1 MAPAHLASERD
12 ASQLA
17 KFPQLKAGRPRLRE
31 NARSNGRRSLQ
42 IDIFTQIVVPVVG
55 GLGIFML
62 GLEFMSNGI
71 QALAV
76 NKMRALLAKIAGTP
90 VKGVMAGTFITGIIQ
105 SSTAMT
111 VMVVGLVNAGV
122 MGLRPAISVIMGAN
136 IGTTL
141 GNGLIA
147 LPLGP
152 LGLFLAGIFALVFVF
167 GKTDKVRNIAL
178 ACMGFALIFY
188 GLNLM
193 TGGLRPLRGIP
204 EVMSAISAL
213 KADNFL
219 GLVYCVLIAAFITSL
234 IHSSS
239 ATIGIVMGL
248 GSAGVLDWQTA
259 VAFSLGADL
268 GTTITSWIASLNL
281 SKNAKRAAYAHISF
295 NIIGVAIMLPLFFPS
310 MVLLTYAMGW
320 FGGDPG
326 VPTMINGKETFPL
339 VPVAVGIYSTAFN
352 IFNTVILFPFIGVF
366 DRVLSKIGH
375 SSLEDVEDYSQPRF
389 LDPRV
394 ASDPA
399 QAVPA
404 VQRET
409 GRYLEAAAL
418 FLAIAKKVKDAPDKV
433 DEHAA
438 AIDIL
443 NREIRSY
450 TSMMFS
456 PDMPFARAD
465 LVASLIEEEDYTASL
480 GETLYQIA
488 RRVERQPFG
497 EIGLGLAYRVVDK
510 VSEAMGAIVPIDVS
524 ERSVS
529 ATAAPRIAEL
539 LDIRQKCLQLG
550 AELPWVER
558 GAILALLGSAERA
571 FVLIERIDDERRSV
585 SRVVPAAASASAR
598 PTPGAALGNAA
609 VQSRAT

>member
-1 MAPAHLASERD
+1 M
-12 ASQLA
+12 QV
-17 KFPQLKAGRPRLRE
+17 
-31 NARSNGRRSLQ
+31 
-42 IDIFTQIVVPVVG
+42 DIFTQVVVPVIG

-71 QALAV
+71 QSLAV

-90 VKGVMAGTFITGIIQ
+90 VKGVMAGTFITGVIQ

-122 MGLRPAISVIMGAN
+122 IGLRPAISVIMGAN

-152 LGLFLAGIFALVFVF
+152 LGLLLAGIFALLHIFA
-167 GKTDKVRNIAL
+167 KTDKVKNIAL

-193 TGGLRPLRGIP
+193 TGGLRPLRSMP
-204 EVMSAISAL
+204 EVMGVISAL
-213 KADNFL
+213 RADTYLNL
-219 GLVYCVLIAAFITSL
+219 LYCVLIAAGITAM

-248 GSAGVLDWQTA
+248 GAAGILDWKTA

-268 GTTITSWIASLNL
+268 GTTITSWMASLNL

-295 NIIGVAIMLPLFFPS
+295 NIIGVAVTIPLFFVS
-310 MVLLTYAMGW
+310 MDVLSWAMQW

-326 VPTMINGKETFPL
+326 VAVVKDGKETYPL
-339 VPVAVGIYSTAFN
+339 IPVAIGLYSTFFN
-352 IFNTVILFPFIGVF
+352 IFNTALLFPFVGVF
-366 DRVLSKIGH
+366 ERVLSKVGA
-375 SSLEDVEDYSQPRF
+375 STLDDVEDYSQPRF
-389 LDPRV
+389 LTPG
-394 ASDPA
+394 AAADPA
-399 QAVPA
+399 LAVPA
-404 VQRET
+404 IQRET
-409 GRYLEAAAL
+409 GRYLEAARL
-418 FLAIAKKVKDAPDKV
+418 FLDIAKGAENAPDKV
-433 DEHAA
+433 EEHYA

-450 TSMMFS
+450 TSGMFQ
-456 PDMPFARAD
+456 PDMPYARAD
-465 LVASLIEEEDYTASL
+465 LIASLIEEEDHTASL

-497 EIGLGLAYRVVDK
+497 ELGRGLVDTVIDQ
-510 VSEAMGAIVPIDVS
+510 VSDALRAIVPIDQPNPPVGA
-524 ERSVS
+524 E
-529 ATAAPRIAEL
+529 AAPRVEAL
-539 LDIRQKCLQLG
+539 LALRERCLRLG
-550 AELPWVER
+550 AELPWTER

-571 FVLIERIDDERRSV
+571 YFMIERIDAERKSV
-585 SRVVPAAASASAR
+585 SRTVPASQPAEQQR
-598 PTPGAALGNAA
+598 PIEGLSGAAVPA
-609 VQSRAT
+609 

>member
-1 MAPAHLASERD
+1 MQS
-12 ASQLA
+12 
-17 KFPQLKAGRPRLRE
+17 
-31 NARSNGRRSLQ
+31 
-42 IDIFTQIVVPVVG
+42 DIFRDILVPVIG

-90 VKGVMAGTFITGIIQ
+90 IKGVIAGTAITGVIQ

-152 LGLFLAGIFALVFVF
+152 LGLILAGIFALVYCFAKSE
-167 GKTDKVRNIAL
+167 KTRNIAL

-193 TGGLRPLRGIP
+193 TGGLRPLRNMP
-204 EVMSAISAL
+204 EVMSVLSAL

-219 GLVYCVLIAAFITSL
+219 SLIYCILIAASVTAM

-248 GSAGVLDWQTA
+248 GAAGVLDWTTA

-268 GTTITSWIASLNL
+268 GTTITSWMASLNL

-295 NIIGVAIMLPLFFPS
+295 NIIGVCVMVPLFFPS
-310 MVLLTYAMGW
+310 MVVLTWVMGY

-326 VPTMINGKETFPL
+326 VPVVVNGKETFPL
-339 VPVAVGIYSTAFN
+339 VPVAVGLYSTFFN
-352 IFNTVILFPFIGVF
+352 IFNTALLFPFVGVF
-366 DRVLSKIGH
+366 ERVLSRVGH
-375 SSLEDVEDYSQPRF
+375 TSAEDVEDYSQPRF

-394 ASDPA
+394 AGDPA
-399 QAVPA
+399 QALPA
-404 VQRET
+404 IHNET
-409 GRYLEAAAL
+409 KRYVEAAAK
-418 FLAIAKKVKDAPDKV
+418 FMDIARGKPDAPDDV
-433 DEHAA
+433 EEHAGA
-438 AIDIL
+438 LDVL
-443 NREIRSY
+443 SREIRNY
-450 TSMMFS
+450 TSVLFA
-456 PDMPFARAD
+456 PNLTYARAD
-465 LVASLIEEEDYTASL
+465 VVASMIEEEDFTASL
-480 GETLYQIA
+480 GETLYQVA
-488 RRVERQPFG
+488 RRVERQTFSAPG
-497 EIGLGLAYRVVDK
+497 RQVVDRILD
-510 VSEAMGAIVPIDVS
+510 ELEGALQSITSAGYASKPAANID
-524 ERSVS
+524 ERLPKL
-529 ATAAPRIAEL
+529 AALRE
-539 LDIRQKCLQLG
+539 RCLKLG
-550 AELPWVER
+550 QELPAEDR
-558 GAILALLGSAERA
+558 GAILAILGSAERA
-571 FVLIERIDDERRSV
+571 FYLIDRIDAERRSV
-585 SRVVPAAASASAR
+585 PRVLPAAEASKSSVLEG
-598 PTPGAALGNAA
+598 PGAAAPA
-609 VQSRAT
+609 PA